1 VITFDAN
8 DTITLMGVTKA
19 QLVTNH
25 VGDFL
30 FV

>member
-1 VITFDAN
+1 VITLDTN
-8 DTITLMGVTKA
+8 DTITLTGVTKA

-25 VGDFL
+25 VDDFR